1 MYRFSL
7 MRMLWG
13 MDRLIDLVLTVAAG
27 ASALLVAAMLIG
39 ALVTAVFEHRA
50 DRGR

>member
-1 MYRFSL
+1 MMS
-7 MRMLWG
+7 RME
-13 MDRLIDLVLTVAAG
+13 RLIDLVLTVAAG

-39 ALVTAVFEHRA
+39 ALVTALFEHRA